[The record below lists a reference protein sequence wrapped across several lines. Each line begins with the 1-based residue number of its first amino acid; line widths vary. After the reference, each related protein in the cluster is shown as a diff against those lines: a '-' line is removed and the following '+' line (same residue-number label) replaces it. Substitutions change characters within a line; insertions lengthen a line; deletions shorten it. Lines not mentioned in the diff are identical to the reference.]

1 MNSIKGYGCLFYQ
14 PLAVLCNF
22 KNESDYQSYSNTST
36 INYINMYQST
46 NDLALV
52 LTIDFQSA
60 TFMETLNVEII
71 LKRDYMV
78 H

>member
-1 MNSIKGYGCLFYQ
+1 
-14 PLAVLCNF
+14 
-22 KNESDYQSYSNTST
+22 
-36 INYINMYQST
+36 MYQST